1 MPSKQ
6 NKNVVNL
13 DDKIDDE
20 FAKYLKS
27 KRNSD
32 SSNKKEKNFSE
43 RLKEAL
49 EEQRKAQLC

>member
-1 MPSKQ
+1 MAMKQ
-6 NKNVVNL
+6 NKTVVNL
-13 DDKIDDE
+13 CDKLNEE

-27 KRNSD
+27 KRD
-32 SSNKKEKNFSE
+32 SSSSDKKEKNFGE

>member
-1 MPSKQ
+1 MAMEQ
-6 NKNVVNL
+6 NKTVVNL
-13 DDKIDDE
+13 GDKLNEE

-32 SSNKKEKNFSE
+32 SSNKKEKNFGE

>member
-1 MPSKQ
+1 MAMKQ
-6 NKNVVNL
+6 NKNIVNL
-13 DDKIDDE
+13 NDKLNEE

-32 SSNKKEKNFSE
+32 SSKKKEKNFGE
-43 RLKEAL
+43 RLQEAL

>member
-27 KRNSD
+27 KRDSNS
-32 SSNKKEKNFSE
+32 SSKKEKNFGE

>member
-1 MPSKQ
+1 MDRKQ
-6 NKNVVNL
+6 NKTVVDL
-13 DDKIDDE
+13 DDKINDE

-27 KRNSD
+27 KRDNNSSD
-32 SSNKKEKNFSE
+32 KKEKNFSE

>member
-32 SSNKKEKNFSE
+32 SSNKKEKNFGE

>member
-1 MPSKQ
+1 MDRKQ
-6 NKNVVNL
+6 NKTVVNL
-13 DDKIDDE
+13 DDKINDE

-27 KRNSD
+27 KRDNNSSD
-32 SSNKKEKNFSE
+32 KKEKNFSE